1 MDAAYV
7 LEAVALMALVTFGLR
22 ALPFLAAQW
31 LQKHALIQK
40 LGQFLPLAVMTLLVM
55 QAAGSAAGQHHGA
68 PWREALTL
76 ALVVILQWR
85 WRKTLWSILLG
96 TTLYVLLRNLV

>member
-7 LEAVALMALVTFGLR
+7 LEAVALMAVVTFGLR

-40 LGQFLPLAVMTLLVM
+40 LGQFLPLAVMTLLVL

-68 PWREALTL
+68 PWREGLTL